1 MHEHSSGPE
10 FTGSRVEF
18 NGHANGYANGSFTGS
33 DNGLSNGHNAGSNGA
48 LNGNAHQTHS
58 YTSES
63 RILNGNT
70 AEASQSLNGHRI
82 GSANLNG
89 NAKVTSDHVVEP
101 VAIVGMAMRLPGGI
115 HNADDFWDL
124 LINKRNGQCRVPKDR
139 YNIDAWYGPGKS
151 GHVGT
156 QHGYFLEDLDLSHID
171 ASFWSMTKQEAELMD
186 PQQRLILEVV
196 YEALENA
203 GEKNWRGKN
212 IGCYVGIFGEDWLD
226 MDSKDVQNM
235 HMYRLT
241 GYGDYVTA
249 NRVSYEFDFKG
260 PRYAKYHH
268 IGSNVL
274 MFAFSMTIRTACSSS
289 LTGLHEAC
297 QALYN
302 GDCTSAIVSGTNIIL
317 TPRMTI
323 AMTEQGVIS
332 PTGSCKS
339 FDASADGYARGEA
352 VSALYIKKLS
362 DAISD
367 GDPIR
372 AVIRSTCINNDGKT
386 VGLTSPSTEAHETL
400 IRRGHELAG
409 IKDLSKTAMIECHG
423 TGTKVCLLSLTN
435 EHTSC
440 SSIRLIRDD
449 QDWRSHRNKSRCQC
463 FWPVRHLYWLGMPI
477 NSTKL
482 S

>member
-1 MHEHSSGPE
+1 MGSSIPGCLNMHDHSSGPP
-10 FTGSRVEF
+10 TSA
-18 NGHANGYANGSFTGS
+18 NGERLNGYANGLGQSH
-33 DNGLSNGHNAGSNGA
+33 SNGHISNVNANSNGTVHGHNHYA
-48 LNGNAHQTHS
+48 NPSSSGAEVSHENHVEVSQGRNGYRLGSADFSRH
-58 YTSES
+58 SES
-63 RILNGNT
+63 V
-70 AEASQSLNGHRI
+70 SH
-82 GSANLNG
+82 
-89 NAKVTSDHVVEP
+89 HVVEP
-101 VAIVGMAMRLPGGI
+101 VAIVGMAMRLPGGV
-115 HNADDFWDL
+115 HNADDFWEL
-124 LINKRNGQCRVPKDR
+124 LVNKRNGQCRVPKDR

-156 QHGYFLEDLDLSHID
+156 QYGYFLEDLNLSHID

-260 PRYAKYHH
+260 PRYARRHLR
-268 IGSNVL
+268 ILIVL
-274 MFAFSMTIRTACSSS
+274 IICISMTIRTACSSS

-302 GDCTSAIVSGTNIIL
+302 GDCTSAIVSGTNIIM

-339 FDASADGYARGEA
+339 FDANADGYARGEA

-362 DAISD
+362 DAIRD

-372 AVIRSTCINNDGKT
+372 AVIRSTCVNNDGKT
-386 VGLTSPSTEAHETL
+386 VGLTSPSTEAHEAL
-400 IRRGHELAG
+400 IRRGHKLAG
-409 IKDLSKTAMIECHG
+409 IEDLSKTAMIECHG
-423 TGTKVCLLSLTN
+423 TGTKV
-435 EHTSC
+435 
-440 SSIRLIRDD
+440 R
-449 QDWRSHRNKSRCQC
+449 
-463 FWPVRHLYWLGMPI
+463 
-477 NSTKL
+477 
-482 S
+482 

>member
-1 MHEHSSGPE
+1 MHDRSSGPE
-10 FTGSRVEF
+10 ITASSVGL
-18 NGHANGYANGSFTGS
+18 NGHANGYTNSSFNGCE
-33 DNGLSNGHNAGSNGA
+33 NGLSNRSDASSNGTV
-48 LNGNAHQTHS
+48 NGNAHRSHS
-58 YTSES
+58 YSARS
-63 RILNGNT
+63 RVSNGNT
-70 AEASQSLNGHRI
+70 AENSRSPNGYRI
-82 GSANLNG
+82 GTENLNE
-89 NAKVTSDHVVEP
+89 NPKTISNHVVEP
-101 VAIVGMAMRLPGGI
+101 VAIVGMGMRLPGGI
-115 HNADDFWDL
+115 HNAEDFWDL
-124 LINKRNGQCRVPKDR
+124 LINKRDGQCRVPKDR

-171 ASFWSMTKQEAELMD
+171 ASFWSMTKREAELMD

-241 GYGDYVTA
+241 GYGDYITA

-260 PRYAKYHH
+260 PRYANYKR
-268 IGSNVL
+268 IGFSVL
-274 MFAFSMTIRTACSSS
+274 MASFSMTIRTACSSS

-302 GDCTSAIVSGTNIIL
+302 GDCTSAVIGGTNIIM

-362 DAISD
+362 DAIRD

-372 AVIRSTCINNDGKT
+372 AVIRSTCVNNDGKT
-386 VGLTSPSTEAHETL
+386 VGLTNPSTEAHETL

-409 IKDLSKTAMIECHG
+409 IKDPSKTAMIECHG
-423 TGTKVCLLSLTN
+423 TGTKVC
-435 EHTSC
+435 
-440 SSIRLIRDD
+440 
-449 QDWRSHRNKSRCQC
+449 
-463 FWPVRHLYWLGMPI
+463 
-477 NSTKL
+477 
-482 S
+482 

>member
-1 MHEHSSGPE
+1 MHDRSSGPE
-10 FTGSRVEF
+10 ITASSVGL
-18 NGHANGYANGSFTGS
+18 NGHANGYTNSSFNGSE
-33 DNGLSNGHNAGSNGA
+33 NGLSNGLVAGSNG
-48 LNGNAHQTHS
+48 
-58 YTSES
+58 
-63 RILNGNT
+63 IVNGNT
-70 AEASQSLNGHRI
+70 HRSHSSSTKSRVLDRDTAENSQSPNGYRI
-82 GSANLNG
+82 GSDNLNG
-89 NAKVTSDHVVEP
+89 ESNVASDHVVEP

-241 GYGDYVTA
+241 GYGDYITA

-260 PRYAKYHH
+260 PRYAKHNR
-268 IGSNVL
+268 IGYNVL
-274 MFAFSMTIRTACSSS
+274 MTSISMTIRTACSSS

-302 GDCTSAIVSGTNIIL
+302 GDCTSAVIGGTNIIM

-339 FDASADGYARGEA
+339 FDAGADGYARGEA

-362 DAISD
+362 DAIND

-372 AVIRSTCINNDGKT
+372 AVIRSTCVNNDGKT
-386 VGLTSPSTEAHETL
+386 VGLTSPSTEAHEAL

-423 TGTKVCLLSLTN
+423 TGTKVC
-435 EHTSC
+435 
-440 SSIRLIRDD
+440 
-449 QDWRSHRNKSRCQC
+449 
-463 FWPVRHLYWLGMPI
+463 
-477 NSTKL
+477 
-482 S
+482 

>member
-1 MHEHSSGPE
+1 MHDHGNGPE
-10 FTGSRVEF
+10 ITGSRAGF
-18 NGHANGYANGSFTGS
+18 DGHVNGYANGSFHGPDS
-33 DNGLSNGHNAGSNGA
+33 GLSNGRGGDSSGS
-48 LNGNAHQTHS
+48 
-58 YTSES
+58 
-63 RILNGNT
+63 LNGNT
-70 AEASQSLNGHRI
+70 HRTRSYSSESLNLNENIAETSQSLNGCRI
-82 GSANLNG
+82 DSANLNV
-89 NAKVTSDHVVEP
+89 NSNVASDHVVEP
-101 VAIVGMAMRLPGGI
+101 VAIVGMAMRLPGGV
-115 HNADDFWDL
+115 HNADEFWDL
-124 LINKRNGQCRVPKDR
+124 LINKRNGKCRVPKDR

-171 ASFWSMTKQEAELMD
+171 TSFWSITKREAELMD

-203 GEKNWRGKN
+203 GEKNWQGRN

-226 MDSKDVQNM
+226 MDSKDVQNL
-235 HMYRLT
+235 HMYRLS
-241 GYGDYVTA
+241 GYGDYITA

-260 PRYAKYHH
+260 PRYAKHHH

-274 MFAFSMTIRTACSSS
+274 IIAFSMTIRTACSSS

-302 GDCTSAIVSGTNIIL
+302 GDCTSAIVGGTNIIM

-352 VSALYIKKLS
+352 ISALYIKKLS
-362 DAISD
+362 DAIRD

-372 AVIRSTCINNDGKT
+372 AVIRSTCVNSDGKT
-386 VGLTSPSTEAHETL
+386 IGLTNPSTEAHEAL

-423 TGTKVCLLSLTN
+423 TGTKV
-435 EHTSC
+435 
-440 SSIRLIRDD
+440 
-449 QDWRSHRNKSRCQC
+449 
-463 FWPVRHLYWLGMPI
+463 G
-477 NSTKL
+477 
-482 S
+482 

>member
-1 MHEHSSGPE
+1 MPFSDPLGQLAIPAFRRLTVYRGYFSFHTFQLITINHRKGCCSTPAFSFSMHDRSSGPE
-10 FTGSRVEF
+10 ITASSVGL
-18 NGHANGYANGSFTGS
+18 NGHANGYTNSSFNGSE
-33 DNGLSNGHNAGSNGA
+33 NGLSNGFDASSNGTV
-48 LNGNAHQTHS
+48 NGNAHRSHS
-58 YTSES
+58 YS
-63 RILNGNT
+63 RSRVSNGNT
-70 AEASQSLNGHRI
+70 AENLQRPNGYRI
-82 GSANLNG
+82 GSENLNG
-89 NAKVTSDHVVEP
+89 NSNTIFDHVVDP
-101 VAIVGMAMRLPGGI
+101 VAIVGMGMRLPGGI
-115 HNADDFWDL
+115 HNAEDFWDL

-171 ASFWSMTKQEAELMD
+171 TSFWSMTKREAELMD

-203 GEKNWRGKN
+203 GEKDWRGKN

-241 GYGDYVTA
+241 GYGDYITA

-260 PRYAKYHH
+260 PRYANYKR
-268 IGSNVL
+268 IGFNVL
-274 MFAFSMTIRTACSSS
+274 MTSISMTIRTACSSS

-302 GDCTSAIVSGTNIIL
+302 GDCTSAVIGGTNIIM

-372 AVIRSTCINNDGKT
+372 AVIRSTCVNNDGKT
-386 VGLTSPSTEAHETL
+386 VGLTNPSTEAHETL

-423 TGTKVCLLSLTN
+423 TGTKVC
-435 EHTSC
+435 
-440 SSIRLIRDD
+440 
-449 QDWRSHRNKSRCQC
+449 
-463 FWPVRHLYWLGMPI
+463 
-477 NSTKL
+477 
-482 S
+482 

>member
-1 MHEHSSGPE
+1 MHDRSSGPE
-10 FTGSRVEF
+10 IAASFVRL
-18 NGHANGYANGSFTGS
+18 NGHANEYANSSFNGS
-33 DNGLSNGHNAGSNGA
+33 DNGLSNRFDAGSNGIVK
-48 LNGNAHQTHS
+48 GNAHRSHS
-58 YTSES
+58 YSTRS
-63 RILNGNT
+63 RISNGNS
-70 AEASQSLNGHRI
+70 AENSQSPNGYRI
-82 GSANLNG
+82 GSDNLNG
-89 NAKVTSDHVVEP
+89 DSNITSDHVVEP
-101 VAIVGMAMRLPGGI
+101 VAIVGMGMRLPGGI
-115 HNADDFWDL
+115 HNAEDFWDL

-139 YNIDAWYGPGKS
+139 YNIDSWYGPGKS

-171 ASFWSMTKQEAELMD
+171 ASFWSMTKREAELMD

-241 GYGDYVTA
+241 GYGDYITA

-260 PRYAKYHH
+260 PRYAKYKRM
-268 IGSNVL
+268 GFNVL
-274 MFAFSMTIRTACSSS
+274 MTSISMTIRTACSSS

-302 GDCTSAIVSGTNIIL
+302 GDCTSAVIGGTNIIM

-372 AVIRSTCINNDGKT
+372 AVIRSTCVNNDGKT
-386 VGLTSPSTEAHETL
+386 VGLTNPSTEAHETL

-423 TGTKVCLLSLTN
+423 TGTKVC
-435 EHTSC
+435 
-440 SSIRLIRDD
+440 
-449 QDWRSHRNKSRCQC
+449 
-463 FWPVRHLYWLGMPI
+463 
-477 NSTKL
+477 
-482 S
+482 

>member
-1 MHEHSSGPE
+1 MHDRISGPGI
-10 FTGSRVEF
+10 TASIVGL
-18 NGHANGYANGSFTGS
+18 NGHANGYTNSSFNGSE
-33 DNGLSNGHNAGSNGA
+33 NGLSNGLDAGSNGIM
-48 LNGNAHQTHS
+48 NGNADRSHLYSTK
-58 YTSES
+58 S

-70 AEASQSLNGHRI
+70 AENSQSPNGYRI
-82 GSANLNG
+82 GSDNHNG
-89 NAKVTSDHVVEP
+89 DSNIASDHVVEP

-241 GYGDYVTA
+241 GYGDYITA

-260 PRYAKYHH
+260 PRYAKYNR
-268 IGSNVL
+268 IGFNEL
-274 MFAFSMTIRTACSSS
+274 MTSISMTIRTACSSS

-302 GDCTSAIVSGTNIIL
+302 GDCTSAVIGGTNIIM

-372 AVIRSTCINNDGKT
+372 AVIRSTCVNNDGKT

-423 TGTKVCLLSLTN
+423 TGTKV
-435 EHTSC
+435 
-440 SSIRLIRDD
+440 R
-449 QDWRSHRNKSRCQC
+449 
-463 FWPVRHLYWLGMPI
+463 
-477 NSTKL
+477 
-482 S
+482 

>member
-1 MHEHSSGPE
+1 MHEHGSGPE
-10 FTGSRVEF
+10 ITGGRVEF
-18 NGHANGYANGSFTGS
+18 DGQTNGYTNGSFNGS
-33 DNGLSNGHNAGSNGA
+33 ENGLSNGHSAGSNGN
-48 LNGNAHQTHS
+48 LNGNAHHIHS
-58 YTSES
+58 YSSES
-63 RILNGNT
+63 RILNENT
-70 AEASQSLNGHRI
+70 VETSQSLNGYRI
-82 GSANLNG
+82 GSANPNR
-89 NAKVTSDHVVEP
+89 NSNVISDHVVEP
-101 VAIVGMAMRLPGGI
+101 VAIIGMAMRLPGGV

-124 LINKRNGQCRVPKDR
+124 LINKQNGQCRVPKDR
-139 YNIDAWYGPGKS
+139 YNIDAWYGPGKL

-156 QHGYFLEDLDLSHID
+156 QYGYFLEDLDLSHID

-196 YEALENA
+196 YEALESA
-203 GEKNWRGKN
+203 GEKNWRGRN

-226 MDSKDVQNM
+226 MDSKDVQNTG
-235 HMYRLT
+235 MYRLI

-268 IGSNVL
+268 IGSDAL
-274 MFAFSMTIRTACSSS
+274 MTAYSMTIRTACSSS

-302 GDCTSAIVSGTNIIL
+302 GDCTSAIVGGTNIIM

-362 DAISD
+362 DAIRD

-372 AVIRSTCINNDGKT
+372 AVIRSTCVNNDGKT
-386 VGLTSPSTEAHETL
+386 VGLTSPSTEAHEAL

-423 TGTKVCLLSLTN
+423 TGTKVC
-435 EHTSC
+435 
-440 SSIRLIRDD
+440 
-449 QDWRSHRNKSRCQC
+449 
-463 FWPVRHLYWLGMPI
+463 
-477 NSTKL
+477 
-482 S
+482 

>member
-1 MHEHSSGPE
+1 MHDRGSGPE
-10 FTGSRVEF
+10 TNTNRVGL
-18 NGHANGYANGSFTGS
+18 NRHANGYTNSTFNGSENGS
-33 DNGLSNGHNAGSNGA
+33 SNGLDAGSNGTV
-48 LNGNAHQTHS
+48 NGNAHQNRS
-58 YTSES
+58 YAAKS
-63 RILNGNT
+63 RILNRNT
-70 AEASQSLNGHRI
+70 VENLQSPNGSRI
-82 GSANLNG
+82 GPSNLSG
-89 NAKVTSDHVVEP
+89 NSNTTSDHVVEP

-115 HNADDFWDL
+115 HNAEDFWDL

-156 QHGYFLEDLDLSHID
+156 QHGYFLEDLNLSHID
-171 ASFWSMTKQEAELMD
+171 ASFWSLTKQEAELVD
-186 PQQRLILEVV
+186 PQQRLMLEVV

-203 GEKNWRGKN
+203 GEKDWRGKN
-212 IGCYVGIFGEDWLD
+212 IGCYVGSFGEDWLD

-241 GYGDYVTA
+241 GYGDYITA

-260 PRYAKYHH
+260 PRYAKYKR
-268 IGSNVL
+268 IGFSIL
-274 MFAFSMTIRTACSSS
+274 MTSFSMTIRTACSSS

-302 GDCTSAIVSGTNIIL
+302 GDCTSAIIGGTNIIM

-362 DAISD
+362 DALRD

-372 AVIRSTCINNDGKT
+372 AVIRSTCVNNDGKT
-386 VGLTSPSTEAHETL
+386 VGLTNPSTEAHETL

-409 IKDLSKTAMIECHG
+409 IRDLSKTAMIECHG
-423 TGTKVCLLSLTN
+423 TGTKVC
-435 EHTSC
+435 
-440 SSIRLIRDD
+440 
-449 QDWRSHRNKSRCQC
+449 
-463 FWPVRHLYWLGMPI
+463 
-477 NSTKL
+477 
-482 S
+482 